1 MKSCQKVKNTC
12 DGFKPATCISYES
25 AVNVDSQYTSNECLT
40 MEDTT
45 QDLYNQLGNL
55 NLSLLG
61 ERCLTYVK
69 VGGKNIVKNVLLTH
83 EKEICDL
90 KLKVTALE
98 NRQFCDM
105 PIGDCITD
113 FKCLVDP
120 CGVPIVTFGQLIKAL
135 ITRAC
140 LP

>member
-1 MKSCQKVKNTC
+1 MKSCHKIKNTC
-12 DGFKPATCISYES
+12 GTTVLGACTNYEGI
-25 AVNVDSQYTSNECLT
+25 VNADSQYTSNECLT
-40 MEDTT
+40 IEDTT

-61 ERCLTYVK
+61 EKCLTYVK

-98 NRQFCDM
+98 NRQLCDM

-120 CGVPIVTFGQLIKAL
+120 CGAPIITFGQLIKAL